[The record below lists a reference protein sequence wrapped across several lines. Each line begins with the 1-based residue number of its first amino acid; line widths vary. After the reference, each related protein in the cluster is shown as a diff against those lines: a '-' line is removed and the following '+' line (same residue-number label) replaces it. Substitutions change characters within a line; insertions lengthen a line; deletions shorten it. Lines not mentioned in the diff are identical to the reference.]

1 MTTESEQRARSADPA
16 SLLLSKEISFDKML
30 VFSGYPETNSVHTSR
45 EFAVGKGLSN
55 AVAQGLQT
63 YAYMCEWLV
72 GFFGSDWFHGG
83 RLAVS
88 FLGLVVPGD
97 RISVKAEL
105 EEKEEVAEGS
115 RVTLAIW
122 CENHRGE
129 KVAAGTATAV
139 MR

>member
-1 MTTESEQRARSADPA
+1 MTSAHALDPKDQ
-16 SLLLSKEISFDKML
+16 LLNKEIRFDQML

-45 EFAVGKGLSN
+45 EFAVDKGLSN

-72 GFFGSDWFHGG
+72 EFFGPDWFQGG
-83 RLAVS
+83 QLAVS
-88 FLGLVVPGD
+88 FLGLVMPGD
-97 RISVKAEL
+97 RVTVKGEL
-105 EEKEEVAEGS
+105 TGREDVEGGGT
-115 RVTLAIW
+115 RVTLSIW

-139 MR
+139 VR

>member
-1 MTTESEQRARSADPA
+1 MAATKSAKIADPR
-16 SLLLSKEISFDKML
+16 SHVLTKEVSFGRML

-45 EFAVGKGLSN
+45 EFAVSLGLPN

-72 GFFGSDWFHGG
+72 GFFGPDWFQGG

-88 FLGLVVPGD
+88 FLAIVLPGD
-97 RISVKAEL
+97 NVTVRAEL
-105 EEKEEVAEGS
+105 AGVEDVEEGT
-115 RVTLAIW
+115 RVTLDIW

-129 KVAAGTATAV
+129 KVAAGTATAIV
-139 MR
+139 R